1 MVRLQRSFFILTRQ
15 KLNKRL
21 MYFAHNL
28 LRPSKEIIKELRGQS
43 PSVMPDLIRHP
54 DHQTLLKDAGFPDES
69 ETSTGC
75 SLSRIS
81 ERGWNEKPQNL

>member
-1 MVRLQRSFFILTRQ
+1 
-15 KLNKRL
+15 

-28 LRPSKEIIKELRGQS
+28 LRPSKEIIKDLRGQS
-43 PSVMPDLIRHP
+43 PSVMPGLIRHP
-54 DHQTLLKDAGFPDES
+54 DHQTLLKGGGFSDES

-81 ERGWNEKPQNL
+81 MQGRNKKPHNL